1 MSAAFIFR
9 SRIPAYVVAMPRK
22 RIFLHLVAAFLFSL
36 AVLAAGAVQAAEPR
50 VDHGVDHDRARA
62 AVQSGE
68 IMALHDI
75 LARVH
80 KRYQGRVLEVVLR
93 DQEEGLHGW
102 VYEIRM
108 FTPEDAF
115 LVLRVDA
122 GTATILKIERG
133 KIGAAENGTAP

>member
-1 MSAAFIFR
+1 
-9 SRIPAYVVAMPRK
+9 MPRK
-22 RIFLHLVAAFLFSL
+22 RIFLHLVAAFLFSW
-36 AVLAAGAVQAAEPR
+36 AVLVAGAVQAAESR
-50 VDHGVDHDRARA
+50 VDQGVDHGVDHDRAWA
-62 AVQSGE
+62 AVRSGE

-80 KRYQGRVLEVVLR
+80 KRYQGRVLEVLLR

-122 GTATILKIERG
+122 GTATILKIELG
-133 KIGAAENGTAP
+133 KIGATENETVP